1 MYLIH
6 SAKEYG
12 VVGYRVIG
20 KELYVFE
27 NILLKT
33 DAKCEKR
40 EQIKKS
46 IKESFRGL
54 VHFRSFHD
62 VFKQHCAIRCGGYLQ
77 NNRNGFRGTIGMFG
91 RLENIVEHDSMQTVA
106 ISSPHVISAGTVA
119 SLPGGERFGECI
131 WPDNIENI
139 HDVSVIKID
148 RSCLN
153 ILQTSILNERIQIEE
168 ISRDYLNERKVFK
181 YGAATKRTEGFI
193 EKIDDFE
200 IYGSDVLVIVP
211 KDSESKFSAKG
222 DSGAIVLTRRQGQ
235 TYGIGMIY
243 GAEFNITNSE
253 NKSIQNEIIAIFLKN
268 ALDRFVNDRGVAI
281 QFDRI

>member
-1 MYLIH
+1 M
-6 SAKEYG
+6 EYG
-12 VVGYRVIG
+12 VVGHRVIG

-27 NILLKT
+27 NMHLKT
-33 DAKCEKR
+33 DAMREKR
-40 EQIKKS
+40 EQIEKS
-46 IKESFRGL
+46 IQESFRGS
-54 VHFRSFHD
+54 VHFRSFHE

-77 NNRNGFRGTIGMFG
+77 NNRNGVRGTIGMFG

-106 ISSPHVISAGTVA
+106 ISSAHVISAGTVA

-148 RSCLN
+148 TSCLN

-168 ISRDYLNERKVFK
+168 ISREYLNERKVFK
-181 YGAATKRTEGFI
+181 YGAATERTEGFI
-193 EKIDDFE
+193 EKVDDFE

-211 KDSESKFSAKG
+211 KDSESLFSANG
-222 DSGAIVLTRRQGQ
+222 DSGAIVLTRLHGQ
-235 TYGIGMIY
+235 NHGIGMIY
-243 GAEFNITNSE
+243 GGEFNITNSE
-253 NKSIQNEIIAIFLKN
+253 NISIQNETIAIFLKN
-268 ALDRFVNDRGVAI
+268 ALDRFVNDRGIAI

>member
-1 MYLIH
+1 M
-6 SAKEYG
+6 EYG

-27 NILLKT
+27 NMHLKT
-33 DAKCEKR
+33 DAMREKR
-40 EQIKKS
+40 EQIEKS
-46 IKESFRGL
+46 IQESFRGS
-54 VHFRSFHD
+54 VHFRSFHE

-77 NNRNGFRGTIGMFG
+77 NNRNGVRGTIGMFG

-106 ISSPHVISAGTVA
+106 ISSAHVISAGTVA

-148 RSCLN
+148 TSCLN
-153 ILQTSILNERIQIEE
+153 ILQTTILNERIQIGNL
-168 ISRDYLNERKVFK
+168 IDDLNNRKVFK

-235 TYGIGMIY
+235 NYGIGMIY
-243 GAEFNITNSE
+243 GGEFNITNSE
-253 NKSIQNEIIAIFLKN
+253 NKSVQNETIAIFLKN
-268 ALDRFVNDRGVAI
+268 ALDRFVNERGIAI